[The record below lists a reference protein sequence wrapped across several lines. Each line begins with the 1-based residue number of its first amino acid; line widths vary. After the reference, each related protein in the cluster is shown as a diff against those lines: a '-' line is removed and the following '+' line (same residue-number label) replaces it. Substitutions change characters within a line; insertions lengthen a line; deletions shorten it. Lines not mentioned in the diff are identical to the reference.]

1 MNVTIAIIIVHE
13 ILFQMSEKVHNVIMK
28 TGNHMKLKR
37 ALLFTLIVLT
47 AVLVLS
53 ISPLFMTS
61 ASAQVYYY
69 TPTAESNGNVYYV
82 VKSEDTCD
90 TISLL
95 NNIPLE
101 TLRSL
106 NQLDLDKCRFLQV
119 GQKLL
124 LATVPTAVVTVG
136 PSPTPT
142 SMLPTPEPIKGF
154 GTICVYLYNDV
165 NGNAMAEDSE
175 ITDTGLAGG
184 AISVSSVDGSY
195 SKTGTTIGTGEAV
208 CFDQAPEGDYNISI
222 AIPDGYNATANQNYT
237 VYLKAGDTSTIDFS
251 AQASSSLNT
260 SSNGERSGSVLL
272 AVVGGLFIIGAIG
285 LGLYVRFFLRKGS

>member
-1 MNVTIAIIIVHE
+1 MG
-13 ILFQMSEKVHNVIMK
+13 EKVHNVIMK
-28 TGNHMKLKR
+28 IGKLMKLKR
-37 ALLFTLIVLT
+37 ALFLTFIVIT

-53 ISPLFMTS
+53 ISPLFMSS

-175 ITDTGLAGG
+175 VTDTGLAGG

-195 SKTGTTIGTGEAV
+195 SKTGTTIGTGDAV
-208 CFDQAPEGDYNISI
+208 CFDQAPEGNYNISI
-222 AIPDGYNATANQNYT
+222 AIPDGYNATASQNYT
-237 VYLKAGDTSTIDFS
+237 VFLKAGDTSTIDFS
-251 AQASSSLNT
+251 AQASSSLNN
-260 SSNGERSGSVLL
+260 SSSGKGGGSVLL

-285 LGLYVRFFLRKGS
+285 LGLYARFFMRKGA